1 MRPSLSSLFLTLLC
15 QILTSDAKDSL
26 ASDGDTY
33 DTLVS
38 DEDSDDDA
46 EVLSEPVLHASL
58 IILENVE
65 NDCALRTSDKK
76 YPLRFAQ
83 KSYT

>member
-1 MRPSLSSLFLTLLC
+1 MRPFLSSLFLTLLC
-15 QILTSDAKDSL
+15 QILTSEAKDSL

-33 DTLVS
+33 DTLVR
-38 DEDSDDDA
+38 DEDSDDA
-46 EVLSEPVLHASL
+46 EVLSKPVLHASL

-83 KSYT
+83 KSCT